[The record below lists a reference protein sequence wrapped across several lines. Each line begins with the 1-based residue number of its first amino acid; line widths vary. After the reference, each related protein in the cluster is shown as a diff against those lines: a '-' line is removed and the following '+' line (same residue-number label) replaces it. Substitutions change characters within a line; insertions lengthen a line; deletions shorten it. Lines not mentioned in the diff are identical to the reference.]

1 MSPLAEEAH
10 KLLRLAIRDLR
21 ACDALLIASG
31 LDQAVAAFHAQ
42 QAAEKALKAVLVLRG
57 LESRR
62 THDLEELA
70 SRLEL
75 QGLALPVTQADLTLL
90 TPYAV
95 EFRYEEGIPSL
106 LTGVQ
111 ARQMAE
117 SLVSWAA
124 AILNAAAV

>member
-1 MSPLAEEAH
+1 
-10 KLLRLAIRDLR
+10 
-21 ACDALLIASG
+21 
-31 LDQAVAAFHAQ
+31 VAAFHAQ

-70 SRLEL
+70 SRLEG

-95 EFRYEEGIPSL
+95 EFRYEEGIPNL

-124 AILNAAAV
+124 VILNAAA